1 MTQIKICGLKRMEDV
16 DYVNELLPDY
26 IGFVFAKSRRQVDL
40 KLAKTLSEKLDPK
53 IKKVGVFV
61 NEDIHKVKAI
71 KNGVSL
77 DILQFHGD
85 EDRKYLSNFKDFIVW
100 KSKAIDISLEKIPNN
115 LIADLN
121 EYNID
126 AVVLDSSVRGKV
138 GGTGKSFNWELAAEI
153 NLTSKLILAGG
164 LSIDNV
170 CEAISIVKPY
180 AVDISSGVETNGV
193 KDFNKIKKFIE
204 KVRNIK

>member
-100 KSKAIDISLEKIPNN
+100 KSKAIDISLEKIPNK

-180 AVDISSGVETNGV
+180 AVDISSGVETDGA

-204 KVRNIK
+204 KVRNVK

>member
-61 NEDIHKVKAI
+61 NEDIDKVKAI

-100 KSKAIDISLEKIPNN
+100 KSKAIDISLEKIPNK

-180 AVDISSGVETNGV
+180 AVDISSGVETDGA

-204 KVRNIK
+204 KVRNVK

>member
-1 MTQIKICGLKRMEDV
+1 MTQIKICGLKRIEDV

-40 KLAKTLSEKLDPK
+40 KLAKTLSERLNPK

-61 NEDIHKVKAI
+61 NEDIDNVKAAT
-71 KNGVSL
+71 NGASL

-85 EDRKYLSNFKDFIVW
+85 EDGKYLSNFKDFIVW
-100 KSKAIDISLEKIPNN
+100 KSKSIDISLEKISNEF
-115 LIADLN
+115 IADLN

-170 CEAISIVKPY
+170 CEAINIVKPY